1 MRRCLPSWSPFFD
14 QFLVAFWS
22 QLRPPRSEKSSPRCS
37 ESTIFEKSA
46 FQVNID
52 FRSHFGAK
60 LPPFLDQK
68 SVKIRSKI
76 DPKRHQKN
84 DRVLD
89 RIFGHLGS
97 ILGAKLGPC
106 WRLFR
111 PKFAQRPPKTR
122 QRTPQDALRCTQDA
136 IRHSRYAPR
145 HDQDALIGSKSRP
158 AHPQTSISDH
168 FGDDF

>member
-1 MRRCLPSWSPFFD
+1 MPRCLPSWSPFFD

-60 LPPFLDQK
+60 LAPFWTKNLRKFVQK
-68 SVKIRSKI
+68 SIPRGI
-76 DPKRHQKN
+76 NKN

-122 QRTPQDALRCTQDA
+122 PRTPQDALRCTQDA
-136 IRHSRYAPR
+136 IRHS
-145 HDQDALIGSKSRP
+145 
-158 AHPQTSISDH
+158 
-168 FGDDF
+168 